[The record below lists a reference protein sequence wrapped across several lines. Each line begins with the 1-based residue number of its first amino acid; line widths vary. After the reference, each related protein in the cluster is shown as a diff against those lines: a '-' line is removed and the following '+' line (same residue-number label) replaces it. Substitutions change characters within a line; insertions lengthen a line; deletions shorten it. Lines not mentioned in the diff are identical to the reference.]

1 MGNRRGARHVSPAPS
16 REGIRSQKT
25 AKPTGATRQKN
36 DETYLMVKKP
46 HAPHHRGR
54 ILRKNR
60 DYRPRYGISAAPT
73 AHTMYPES
81 VK

>member
-1 MGNRRGARHVSPAPS
+1 MFRSPQQ
-16 REGIRSQKT
+16 EGIRYQKT
-25 AKPTGATRQKN
+25 AKAAGAMGQKN

-46 HAPHHRGR
+46 HTPHHRER
-54 ILRKNR
+54 ISQENK
-60 DYRPRYGISAAPT
+60 DYRPRYGTSAAAT

>member
-1 MGNRRGARHVSPAPS
+1 MFRSP
-16 REGIRSQKT
+16 RQIGIRYQKT
-25 AKPTGATRQKN
+25 AKPAGAMGQKN

-46 HAPHHRGR
+46 HAIHHRGR
-54 ILRKNR
+54 IPRENR
-60 DYRPRYGISAAPT
+60 EYRSCYGISIAAT

>member
-1 MGNRRGARHVSPAPS
+1 MFRSS
-16 REGIRSQKT
+16 QQEGIRYQKT
-25 AKPTGATRQKN
+25 AKSAGAMGQKN
-36 DETYLMVKKP
+36 DETYLMVKTP

-60 DYRPRYGISAAPT
+60 DYRPRYGTSTAAT

>member
-1 MGNRRGARHVSPAPS
+1 MFRPPQQ
-16 REGIRSQKT
+16 EGIRYQTT
-25 AKPTGATRQKN
+25 AKPAGAMGQKN

-46 HAPHHRGR
+46 HAPHHRGC
-54 ILRKNR
+54 IAQESK
-60 DYRPRYGISAAPT
+60 DYRPRYGTSTAAT

>member
-1 MGNRRGARHVSPAPS
+1 MFRSP
-16 REGIRSQKT
+16 RQIGIRYQKT
-25 AKPTGATRQKN
+25 AKPAGAMGQKN

-46 HAPHHRGR
+46 HATHNRRCIPQE
-54 ILRKNR
+54 NR
-60 DYRPRYGISAAPT
+60 DYRPRYGTSAAAT

>member
-1 MGNRRGARHVSPAPS
+1 MFRSPQQ
-16 REGIRSQKT
+16 EGIRYQKT
-25 AKPTGATRQKN
+25 AKSAGAMGQKN

-46 HAPHHRGR
+46 HAIHHRGH
-54 ILRKNR
+54 IPWENK
-60 DYRPRYGISAAPT
+60 DYRPRYGTGTAAT

>member
-1 MGNRRGARHVSPAPS
+1 MG
-16 REGIRSQKT
+16 
-25 AKPTGATRQKN
+25 QKN
-36 DETYLMVKKP
+36 DETYLMVKTP

-60 DYRPRYGISAAPT
+60 DYRPRYGTSIAAT

>member
-1 MGNRRGARHVSPAPS
+1 MFRSS
-16 REGIRSQKT
+16 RQIGIRYQKT
-25 AKPTGATRQKN
+25 AKSAGAMGQKN

-46 HAPHHRGR
+46 HAIHHRGY
-54 ILRKNR
+54 IPQENR
-60 DYRPRYGISAAPT
+60 DYRPRYGTSSAAT

>member
-1 MGNRRGARHVSPAPS
+1 MFRSPQH
-16 REGIRSQKT
+16 EGIRYQKT
-25 AKPTGATRQKN
+25 AKPAGAMGQKN
-36 DETYLMVKKP
+36 DEIYLMVKTP
-46 HAPHHRGR
+46 HATHHRGL

-60 DYRPRYGISAAPT
+60 DYRSRYGTSAAVT

>member
-1 MGNRRGARHVSPAPS
+1 MFHPPQQA
-16 REGIRSQKT
+16 GIRYQKT
-25 AKPTGATRQKN
+25 AKPTGARGQKN
-36 DETYLMVKKP
+36 DETYLMVKTP
-46 HAPHHRGR
+46 HATHHRGS

-60 DYRPRYGISAAPT
+60 DYRPHYGMSAAAT

>member
-1 MGNRRGARHVSPAPS
+1 MFHPPQQT
-16 REGIRSQKT
+16 GIRYQKT
-25 AKPTGATRQKN
+25 AKPAGAMGQKN

-46 HAPHHRGR
+46 HAPHHRER

-60 DYRPRYGISAAPT
+60 DYRPRYGTSTAAT
-73 AHTMYPES
+73 AHTMYLES

>member
-1 MGNRRGARHVSPAPS
+1 MFRSPQQ
-16 REGIRSQKT
+16 EGIRYQKT
-25 AKPTGATRQKN
+25 AKSAGAMGQKN

-46 HAPHHRGR
+46 HAPHHRER
-54 ILRKNR
+54 IPQENR
-60 DYRPRYGISAAPT
+60 DYRPRYRIRTAAT